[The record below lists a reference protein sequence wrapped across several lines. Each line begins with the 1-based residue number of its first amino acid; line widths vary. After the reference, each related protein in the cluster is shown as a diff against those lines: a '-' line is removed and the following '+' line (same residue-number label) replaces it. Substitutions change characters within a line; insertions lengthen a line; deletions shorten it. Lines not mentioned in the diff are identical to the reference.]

1 MDPMRYGNTVLGKI
15 YFFDFD
21 CLCAA
26 AFGVDCFGSD
36 MDRDDVL
43 TGKKSLTVFKIC

>member
-1 MDPMRYGNTVLGKI
+1 MDPMTYGNTVLGKI
-15 YFFDFD
+15 YFFD

-43 TGKKSLTVFKIC
+43 TGKQVLTVFKIC

>member
-1 MDPMRYGNTVLGKI
+1 MVPITYGNTVLGKI
-15 YFFDFD
+15 YFFD
-21 CLCAA
+21 CAA

-43 TGKKSLTVFKIC
+43 TGKQVLTVFKIC